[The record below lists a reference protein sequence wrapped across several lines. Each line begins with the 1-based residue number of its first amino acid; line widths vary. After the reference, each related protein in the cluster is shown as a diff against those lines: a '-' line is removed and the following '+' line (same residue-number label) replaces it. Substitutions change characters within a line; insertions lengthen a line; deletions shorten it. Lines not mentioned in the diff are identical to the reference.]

1 MELTKFK
8 NYHMKNYPP
17 KVEYLAKEIEERVSD
32 EITLEYIQQLA
43 ETCYKVGFRDGD
55 NFSQWLE
62 NQIQ

>member
-1 MELTKFK
+1 
-8 NYHMKNYPP
+8 MKNYPP
-17 KVEYLAKEIEERVSD
+17 KVEYLVKEIEERVSD